1 MTKKYNEYVKVDNES
16 AELPLLQ
23 PIENL
28 GIQEQME
35 QGGQN
40 AATVPV
46 RPVTNSFTYD
56 MKKLTRG
63 FCKLFLKFVK
73 ITFS

>member
-1 MTKKYNEYVKVDNES
+1 MTKKYSDYVKVDNES

-28 GIQEQME
+28 GLQEQME
-35 QGGQN
+35 QSRENVAQ
-40 AATVPV
+40 APV

-73 ITFS
+73 